1 MPLKFNVNT
10 GKIVAKPVLE
20 DEVHLLRVQQE
31 RQNEIL
37 EKIYQSISTTKTTST
52 RIKENSEKE

>member
-1 MPLKFNVNT
+1 MFK
-10 GKIVAKPVLE
+10 LE
-20 DEVHLLRVQQE
+20 SSPEERIAESLE

-52 RIKENSEKE
+52 RIKENTEEE

>member
-1 MPLKFNVNT
+1 MPVRLKLNGENGT
-10 GKIVAKPVLE
+10 PLGE
-20 DEVHLLRVQQE
+20 TRLLRRAVE

-52 RIKENSEKE
+52 GIKENTKEE

>member
-1 MPLKFNVNT
+1 MPLKLKLNGESGT
-10 GKIVAKPVLE
+10 PLGE
-20 DEVHLLRVQQE
+20 QRLLRLAVE

-52 RIKENSEKE
+52 RIKENTEEK